1 MKIIILTGM
10 PAAGKSTIA
19 AKLSDA
25 FKLPILE
32 KDNLKE
38 GLFDTLGFENYPQ
51 KRKLDHAANAVL
63 LRCAEALIKQQVP
76 MIIDN
81 NFDTASGEQ
90 LNKLVTDYDCD
101 CLTIFLGG
109 NTDVFYER
117 YVERDRLHL
126 RHLGHILQEHYPP
139 REGDCLDYT
148 MTREEF
154 AEKFEKRGM
163 GSFQCKGERIEI
175 DATYPEKVDVDALIE
190 QVRAFMA

>member
-76 MIIDN
+76 TIIDN

-139 REGDCLDYT
+139 TEGDCLDYT

>member
-81 NFDTASGEQ
+81 NFDTAAGEQ

>member
-63 LRCAEALIKQQVP
+63 LRCAEAMIKQQVP
-76 MIIDN
+76 TIIDN

-175 DATYPEKVDVDALIE
+175 DATYPEKEDVDALIE

>member
-76 MIIDN
+76 TIIDN

-175 DATYPEKVDVDALIE
+175 DATYPEKVDADALIE

>member
-76 MIIDN
+76 TIIDN